1 MKNLSFKE
9 KRQMMKQWKFKRTSI
24 IAIAF
29 FLFIIPVIALLYTP
43 YLYYIDNPKSIS
55 NVLAEA
61 KTIDRSAIENNE
73 KLISEYVKKIEATKN
88 SSDLSKEAVLLE
100 ENNPYS
106 LSNEEAKKI
115 YSQIGITYDFNDVE
129 SIRTIPSKVKLNRNL
144 LKGQIIISEVDMNLP
159 VLEGVSKENLY
170 IGASTMKPNQK
181 LGRGNYALAGHLMP
195 DSDTLFSPLKE
206 VSKGMTIYISDM
218 SIVYTYKITGIEEV
232 SSSDKDIISDEA
244 GEGILTLVTSSKKE
258 AEKCLIIQAELINEE
273 NINVVD
279 QELYNKFME

>member
-1 MKNLSFKE
+1 MSFKE
-9 KRQMMKQWKFKRTSI
+9 KRQLMKQREFKRTSI

-29 FLFIIPVIALLYTP
+29 FIFIIPIIALLYTP
-43 YLYYIDNPKSIS
+43 YLYYIDNPKSIN

-88 SSDLSKEAVLLE
+88 SSDLSKEVVLLE
-100 ENNPYS
+100 ENNSYS
-106 LSNEEAKKI
+106 LNNEEAKEI
-115 YSQIGITYDFNDVE
+115 YSQTGITYDFNDVE

-170 IGASTMKPNQK
+170 IGVSTMKPNQK
-181 LGRGNYALAGHLMP
+181 LGKGNYALAGHLMP

-218 SIVYTYKITGIEEV
+218 SIVYIYKVTEIEEI
-232 SSSDKDIISDEA
+232 SSTDKDIISDEA

-258 AEKCLIIQAELINEE
+258 AEKRLIIQAELINEE